1 MPNQEGIVCAI
12 FKPAEAWWREGKE
25 GKVDGNGWGADQSS
39 LSDTGLDKRGTLRSW
54 RCTCLIDTVFIHST
68 LELK

>member
-39 LSDTGLDKRGTLRSW
+39 PSDTGLDKGGR
-54 RCTCLIDTVFIHST
+54 VP
-68 LELK
+68 